1 MRWPRRIAPPWD
13 LSTHGARDR
22 LPRYL
27 ARMSW
32 AFIISL
38 VIQVLLIIHC
48 IRSGRNTL
56 WIWAI
61 ALLPLAGPVA
71 YVLVEI
77 LPALFRSRGT
87 RVAVRG
93 VRKALDPEQDLR
105 RFELEAR
112 VTGDVASRQRYADEL
127 TRQGRPAD
135 AISVYNQ
142 ALTGLYDSDP
152 NLMLGLAQAQF
163 AAGEFAA
170 ARGTLDSLIAR
181 NPDFRSPA
189 GHLLYARA
197 LEGEGN
203 RDKALE
209 EYAELAKYYA
219 GAEAPLRYAQL
230 LRASGRTEQARGVLK
245 ELLEHARLAPRH
257 YRKMQQEWLT
267 LAERELAA
275 L

>member
-1 MRWPRRIAPPWD
+1 
-13 LSTHGARDR
+13 
-22 LPRYL
+22 
-27 ARMSW
+27 MSR
-32 AFIISL
+32 AVIISL

-112 VTGDVASRQRYADEL
+112 ATGDVASRQRLAAEL
-127 TRQGRPAD
+127 NRQGRPAE
-135 AISVYNQ
+135 AIAVYKA
-142 ALTGLYDSDP
+142 ALTGLYESDP
-152 NLMLGLAQAQF
+152 NLLLGLAQAQF
-163 AAGEFAA
+163 AAGAFSD
-170 ARGTLDSLIAR
+170 ARATLDALIMR
-181 NPDFRSPA
+181 NPDFRSPD

-197 LEGEGN
+197 LEAEGN

-209 EYAELAKYYA
+209 EYAALYKYYA

-230 LRASGRTEQARGVLK
+230 LRSSGHPEDARRVLRDV
-245 ELLEHARLAPRH
+245 LEHARLAPRY
-257 YRKMQQEWLT
+257 YRRMQREWLSI
-267 LAERELAA
+267 AERELST